1 MFAHVRDE
9 TLGRTNMKE
18 TQTTILLLLSV
29 LVSSVGVRGS
39 QQPNP
44 GAGTGA
50 IHDYLNQTASAI
62 LALKSARFVVKR
74 EGAPVF
80 LNEKKKITFIAA
92 ACAYS
97 APDRVSCNVKVSLKN
112 GNIVKVKR
120 VWVPEG
126 AFETNPMTQELGKA
140 PPESKFNPV
149 LLFAAAGIPE
159 VLRTGFQNGQVVG
172 REKIQNL
179 DTIHLK
185 GEVSGDKL
193 NPLAGSTLKPELA
206 YPVDLWI
213 DEQSANPAR
222 IHITESGGN
231 GWLIEISGANEPV
244 HIPPPKRPSSPSSKP

>member
-1 MFAHVRDE
+1 
-9 TLGRTNMKE
+9 MKE
-18 TQTTILLLLSV
+18 TQTILLLLSV

-44 GAGTGA
+44 GGGTAA
-50 IHDYLNQTASAI
+50 IQDYLNQTANAI
-62 LALKSARFVVKR
+62 LALKSARFTLKR
-74 EGAPVF
+74 EGAPVL
-80 LNEKKKITFIAA
+80 LNEKKRITFIAA

-112 GNIVKVKR
+112 GTIVKVKH

-126 AFETNPMTQELGKA
+126 AFQTNPMTQEMGKSPA
-140 PPESKFNPV
+140 DSFNPV
-149 LLFAAAGIPE
+149 LLFAATGIPE

-179 DTIHLK
+179 DAIHLR
-185 GEVSGDKL
+185 GEVRGDKL
-193 NPLAGSTLKPELA
+193 NPFAGSTLKPELA

-213 DEQSANPAR
+213 DQQSANPAR